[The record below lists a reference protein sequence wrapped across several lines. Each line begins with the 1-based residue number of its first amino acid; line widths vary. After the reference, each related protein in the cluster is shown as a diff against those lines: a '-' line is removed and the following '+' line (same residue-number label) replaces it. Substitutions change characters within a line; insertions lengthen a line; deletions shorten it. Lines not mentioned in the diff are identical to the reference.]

1 MNALLSSHSSVDR
14 LQDAKH
20 IHVTYKRIKGLYLIF
35 LEKTNVVTIK
45 GLLSSYRVG
54 F

>member
-1 MNALLSSHSSVDR
+1 

-35 LEKTNVVTIK
+35 LEKKCVTIK